1 MQLEYFW
8 FICRIDAEA
17 FMKFKAVENH
27 DDFYSSEDGL
37 HKVSDAQ
44 GVPIMYDIALEDLK

>member
-1 MQLEYFW
+1 
-8 FICRIDAEA
+8 
-17 FMKFKAVENH
+17 MKFKAVENH

-37 HKVSDAQ
+37 HKVTDAQ